1 MSNNLYDVL
10 QVSQNAGVDI
20 IEAAYK
26 LKKSKLERNGDLDS
40 QNELKI
46 ALWAYQ
52 TLIDLDKRAAYDNQ
66 LPKIDVPYISTEN
79 HDAPTI
85 QPGIFMDWWSSYK
98 VTAIITVVAV
108 LVGANIYFDYRKEAQ
123 KNDVLKKAVEGSENN
138 LSKHFDNEKIMV
150 TGAVSNEGKAID
162 VVSSIAQQ
170 EQDRRRTEL
179 EYRANAGGQILEMQ
193 RQQQEQ
199 QLEMQRQRQEALLK
213 NQQQLIEQQRIQR
226 EQRYYSCY
234 NAAWDRFQGDG
245 ARAAAHCISYK

>member
-170 EQDRRRTEL
+170 EQDRRRTP
-179 EYRANAGGQILEMQ
+179 
-193 RQQQEQ
+193 
-199 QLEMQRQRQEALLK
+199 
-213 NQQQLIEQQRIQR
+213 
-226 EQRYYSCY
+226 
-234 NAAWDRFQGDG
+234 RFD
-245 ARAAAHCISYK
+245 S